1 MNRPVTVLRTRI
13 MPPRLGARMVE
24 RPRLTRLLDESLN
37 YRLTLVQAGAGFG
50 KTTALAALA
59 GLPPLIWYQL
69 MDEDRDPLVFLLH
82 LCHAARLALP
92 GMSDLPISLL
102 ESWDGTSSPLPA
114 TQILD
119 EWLNSLTAVLR
130 GPVRLVLDDV
140 HLIAPATEIVH
151 LIDRLI
157 GLAPADLHVLLA
169 GRAPLA
175 LPGLP
180 RWTACG
186 MVCTLDRSALAF
198 TGDEIAALFAQAYGY
213 ELTGDEADRLLEA
226 TEGWAIALQLV
237 WQSLRGGAFA
247 SVEDVLSNQATT
259 LDSLFN
265 ILATE
270 IFAGQP
276 ADVQAFLRATS
287 VLRVITPEAC
297 DALYTSG
304 PGGTALPE
312 GDPLNSAAPSA
323 AMLAYL
329 RRIDLFLVDL
339 GDGTLRYHHIFH
351 SFLEQLTDLATRRL
365 NHLLAA
371 AHFQQHNDFGEAIYH
386 LQKAGQSGLSPA
398 DVDATAALLEGYGAQ
413 LLASGRLDTLGA
425 HLATIPPEILQEH
438 PALLFYLGELARLRS
453 RFQEA
458 LGWYQQ
464 AETAWRQRGQLEGVG
479 RALRGQARVYLDTVN
494 PSQAES
500 LLEQSIRLSEGVDSH
515 EMRARLYELLAEN
528 KLNLGHIEEAESLRQ
543 QADALRNAAPSDSQ
557 LLYRVLLRTGRLD
570 EARRRLEERA
580 AAEALSPVLTPR
592 AHRETHLLL
601 SLVYALQGRG
611 EDAYATARQGGR
623 RGVDMRSPFV
633 TAVGHL
639 REGHAL
645 ALLPDPR
652 RFELAREQYEK
663 AIAISRELAVPRLIV
678 EASWGLCRVYGYGG
692 DLAHA
697 LPAATEGIDIATAA
711 GDEWIASLVRVSM
724 GAGLTLAGR
733 YEAALE
739 WLGRALQGFQ
749 ECSDSFGTCAA
760 RLWLAVVRWQQGRQ
774 DLLPQLLPT
783 ALAACEDNGYDY
795 LLTRP
800 TFLGPPDERVFVPLL
815 VLARERGW
823 RAEYAGRL
831 LAGLGLGQTT
841 HHPGYRVR
849 VVTLGSFAAYKGE
862 TAIAANSWRRA
873 KARQLFQ
880 LLLTYRHTAL
890 DRDQILEHLWPGME
904 PVAAGRNFKVTLNT
918 LYQVLEPQR
927 EPGAESAFVHRDGTS
942 YCLRAGADLWLDAE
956 QFTALIAQARAAHTS
971 SPLHPDSRPA
981 HASLAPPSSSAMFLL
996 EEAVALYKGDYLPEA
1011 IYETWAAAERER
1023 LAVMFLSAADRLTEL
1038 YLAARRYEEAVEL
1051 AQRILAADNCWERA
1065 YRHLMIAYHHLGNR
1079 GQIGRVYQRCV
1090 QTLRD
1095 ELDVAPTDET
1105 TALFA
1110 ELTN

>member
-1 MNRPVTVLRTRI
+1 MGRPVTVLRTRI
-13 MPPRLGARMVE
+13 MPPRLGTRMVE

-37 YRLTLVQAGAGFG
+37 CRLTLVQAGAGFG

-59 GLPPLIWYQL
+59 GSPPPLIWYQL

-92 GMSDLPISLL
+92 NLSDLPISLL

-140 HLIAPATEIVH
+140 HLIAPAPEIVH

-157 GLAPADLHVLLA
+157 GLAPADLHVLLV

-175 LPGLP
+175 LPSLP

-186 MVCTLDRSALAF
+186 MVFIIDRAVLAF

-259 LDSLFN
+259 LDSLFH

-297 DALYTSG
+297 DALYTAG
-304 PGGTALPE
+304 PGGVALPE
-312 GDPLNSAAPSA
+312 GAPSRPAAPSA

-351 SFLEQLTDLATRRL
+351 SFLEQLTDPATRRL
-365 NHLLAA
+365 NHLRAA
-371 AHFQQHNDFGEAIYH
+371 AHFQQNNDFGEAIYH
-386 LQKAGQSGLSPA
+386 LQKAGQSGLSTA
-398 DVDATAALLEGYGAQ
+398 DIAATAALLEGYGAQ
-413 LLASGRLDTLGA
+413 LLASGRLDTLAA

-678 EASWGLCRVYGYGG
+678 EASWGLCRVYGYSG

-697 LPAATEGIDIATAA
+697 LPVATEGIDIATAA

-739 WLGRALQGFQ
+739 WLSRALQGFQ
-749 ECSDSFGTCAA
+749 ECSDSFGACAA
-760 RLWLAVVRWQQGRQ
+760 RLWLAVVRWQQGRL
-774 DLLPQLLPT
+774 DLLPQLLPL
-783 ALAACEDNGYDY
+783 ALAACEDNGYNY

-823 RAEYAGRL
+823 RVEYAGRL
-831 LAGLGLGQTT
+831 LASLGLGQTT

-849 VVTLGSFAAYKGE
+849 VFALGGFAAYKGE

-956 QFTALIAQARAAHTS
+956 QFTCLIAQARAAHAYTA
-971 SPLHPDSRPA
+971 PLHPLSP
-981 HASLAPPSSSAMFLL
+981 APPPLSPMSLL

-1038 YLAARRYEEAVEL
+1038 YLEARRYEEAVEL

-1065 YRHLMIAYHHLGNR
+1065 YRHLMIAYHRLGNR

-1105 TALFA
+1105 TSLFVQ
-1110 ELTN
+1110 LTA

>member
-1 MNRPVTVLRTRI
+1 MIRPVTVLRTRI
-13 MPPRLGARMVE
+13 TPPRLGARLIE
-24 RPRLTRLLDESLN
+24 RPRLTRLLGESLH

-59 GLPPLIWYQL
+59 GSPPPLIWYQL

-82 LCHAARLALP
+82 LCHASRLALP
-92 GMSDLPISLL
+92 ELSDLPISLL
-102 ESWDGTSSPLPA
+102 ESWDGTSSPLPS

-119 EWLNSLTAVLR
+119 EWLNSLAAVLC
-130 GPVRLVLDDV
+130 GPVLLVLDDA
-140 HLIAPATEIVH
+140 HLVAPAAEIVH
-151 LIDRLI
+151 LIDRLV
-157 GLAPADLHVLLA
+157 GLAPDDLHVLLA
-169 GRAPLA
+169 GRAPLD

-186 MVCTLDRSALAF
+186 MVCTIDRPALAF

-213 ELTGDEADRLLEA
+213 ELTGDEAERLLEA

-259 LDSLFN
+259 LDSLFH

-297 DALYTSG
+297 DALYSAG
-304 PGGTALPE
+304 ASLE
-312 GDPLNSAAPSA
+312 GESLRAAAPSA

-351 SFLEQLTDLATRRL
+351 SFLEQLTEPAARRAT
-365 NHLLAA
+365 HLLAA

-386 LQKAGQSGLSPA
+386 LQKAGQSGLSTA
-398 DVDATAALLEGYGAQ
+398 DIAATAALLESYGAQ
-413 LLASGRLDTLGA
+413 LLASGRLDTLAA
-425 HLATIPPEILQEH
+425 HLAAVPPEVLQQH

-464 AETAWRQRGQLEGVG
+464 AETAWRQRGQPEGVG

-528 KLNLGHIEEAESLRQ
+528 KLNLGHIEEAENLRQ
-543 QADALRNAAPSDSQ
+543 QADALRSAAPSDSQ

-580 AAEALSPVLTPR
+580 AAEQLSPVLTPR

-611 EDAYATARQGGR
+611 EAAYASAREGGQ

-645 ALLPDPR
+645 ALLPGPR

-678 EASWGLCRVYGYGG
+678 EASWGLCRVYGYSG

-711 GDEWIASLVRVSM
+711 GDEWIASLLRVSM
-724 GAGLTLAGR
+724 GAGLTMAGR

-739 WLGRALQGFQ
+739 WLSRALQGFL
-749 ECSDSFGTCAA
+749 ECSDSFGACAA
-760 RLWLAVVRWQQGRQ
+760 RLWLAAVRRQQGRL
-774 DLLPQLLPT
+774 DLLSQLLP
-783 ALAACEDNGYDY
+783 AVLAACEDNGYDY

-800 TFLGPPDERVFVPLL
+800 TFLGPPDERVFTPLL

-831 LAGLGLGQTT
+831 LASLGLGQAT

-849 VVTLGSFAAYKGE
+849 VFTLGGFAAYKGE
-862 TAIAANSWRRA
+862 TAVAATSWRRA

-904 PVAAGRNFKVTLNT
+904 PTAAGRNFKVTLNT

-927 EPGAESAFVHRDGTS
+927 EPGAESAFVHRDGAS
-942 YCLRAGADLWLDAE
+942 YCLRPGADLWLDAE
-956 QFTALIAQARAAHTS
+956 QFTQLIAQARAAQA
-971 SPLHPDSRPA
+971 SPVLLHPRSPA
-981 HASLAPPSSSAMFLL
+981 SPPSSVMSLL

-1038 YLAARRYEEAVEL
+1038 YLEARRYEQAVEL
-1051 AQRILAADNCWERA
+1051 AQRILAADDCWERA
-1065 YRHLMIAYHHLGNR
+1065 YRHLMLAYHRLGNR

-1105 TALFA
+1105 MALFA
-1110 ELTN
+1110 HLTA

>member
-1 MNRPVTVLRTRI
+1 MSRPVTVLRTRI
-13 MPPRLGARMVE
+13 TPPRMGARMIE
-24 RPRLTRLLDESLN
+24 RPRLTRQLDESLN
-37 YRLTLVQAGAGFG
+37 YRLTLIQAGAGFG

-59 GLPPLIWYQL
+59 GSPPLIWYQL

-92 GMSDLPISLL
+92 DLSDLPLSLL
-102 ESWDGTSSPLPA
+102 ESWDGTSSPLPS

-119 EWLNSLTAVLR
+119 EWLNSLAAILR
-130 GPVRLVLDDV
+130 APVRLVLDDV
-140 HLIAPATEIVH
+140 HLVAPATEIVH

-157 GLAPADLHVLLA
+157 GLAPDDLHILLA

-186 MVCTLDRSALAF
+186 LVFTIDRSALAF
-198 TGDEIAALFAQAYGY
+198 TGDEIAALFARAYGY

-259 LDSLFN
+259 LDSLFH

-287 VLRVITPEAC
+287 VLRVITAEAC
-297 DALYTSG
+297 DALYSAG
-304 PGGTALPE
+304 PGAPLE
-312 GDPLNSAAPSA
+312 GDSLRAAAPSA

-351 SFLEQLTDLATRRL
+351 SFLEQLTDPAARRA

-371 AHFQQHNDFGEAIYH
+371 GHFRQQNDFGEAIYH
-386 LQKAGQSGLSPA
+386 LQKAGQSGLSTA
-398 DVDATAALLEGYGAQ
+398 DIAATAALLESYGAQ
-413 LLASGRLDTLGA
+413 LLASGRLDTLAA
-425 HLATIPPEILQEH
+425 HLAAIPPEVLQDH

-464 AETAWRQRGQLEGVG
+464 AETAWRQRGQPEGVG

-500 LLEQSIRLSEGVDSH
+500 LLEQSIRLSEGVESH

-528 KLNLGHIEEAESLRQ
+528 KLNLGHIEEAESLRR
-543 QADALRNAAPSDSQ
+543 QADALRSAAPSDSQ

-570 EARRRLEERA
+570 EACRRLEERA
-580 AAEALSPVLTPR
+580 AAEQLSPVLTPR

-611 EDAYATARQGGR
+611 EAAYASAREGGR
-623 RGVDMRSPFV
+623 RGVDMGSPFV

-678 EASWGLCRVYGYGG
+678 EASWGLCRVYGYSG
-692 DLAHA
+692 DLARA

-711 GDEWIASLVRVSM
+711 GDEWIASLVRVSL
-724 GAGLTLAGR
+724 GAGLTMAGR

-739 WLGRALQGFQ
+739 WLSRALQGFQ
-749 ECSDSFGTCAA
+749 ECSDTFGVCAT
-760 RLWLAVVRWQQGRQ
+760 RLWLAVVRWQQGRL
-774 DLLPQLLPT
+774 DLLPQLLPA

-800 TFLGPPDERVFVPLL
+800 TFVGPPDERVFVPLL

-823 RAEYAGRL
+823 RAEYVGRL
-831 LAGLGLGQTT
+831 LASLGLGQTT
-841 HHPGYRVR
+841 HHPGYRVG
-849 VVTLGSFAAYKGE
+849 VVTLGSFAVYKGE

-904 PVAAGRNFKVTLNT
+904 PAAAGRNFKVTLNT

-927 EPGAESAFVHRDGTS
+927 EPGAESAFVYREGTS
-942 YCLRAGADLWLDAE
+942 YCLRSGADLWLDAE
-956 QFTALIAQARAAHTS
+956 QFAALIAQARAAQS
-971 SPLHPDSRPA
+971 AP
-981 HASLAPPSSSAMFLL
+981 APPRPRAAVAPLPSAMTLL
-996 EEAVALYKGDYLPEA
+996 EQAVALYKGDYLPEA

-1038 YLAARRYEEAVEL
+1038 YLEAGRYEQGVEL
-1051 AQRILAADNCWERA
+1051 AQRTLAADNCWERA
-1065 YRHLMIAYHHLGNR
+1065 YRHLMVAYHRLGNR

-1110 ELTN
+1110 ELTS

>member
-1 MNRPVTVLRTRI
+1 MIRPVTVLRTRI
-13 MPPRLGARMVE
+13 TPPRLGGRMLE
-24 RPRLTRLLDESLN
+24 RPRLTRLLAESLN
-37 YRLTLVQAGAGFG
+37 YRLTLIQAGAGFG

-59 GLPPLIWYQL
+59 GSPPPLIWYQL

-92 GMSDLPISLL
+92 DLSDLPISLL
-102 ESWDGTSSPLPA
+102 ESWDGTSSPLPS
-114 TQILD
+114 TQVLD

-140 HLIAPATEIVH
+140 HLVAPAAEIVY

-157 GLAPADLHVLLA
+157 GLAPDDLHVLLA

-180 RWTACG
+180 RWIACG
-186 MVCTLDRSALAF
+186 LVLTIDRAALAF
-198 TGDEIAALFAQAYGY
+198 TGDEIAALFAHAYGY
-213 ELTGDEADRLLEA
+213 ELTSDEAERLLEA

-247 SVEDVLSNQATT
+247 SVEDVLSNQAAT
-259 LDSLFN
+259 LDSLFH

-276 ADVQAFLRATS
+276 ADVQSFLRVTS

-297 DALYTSG
+297 DALYTGS
-304 PGGTALPE
+304 PGVSPE
-312 GDPLNSAAPSA
+312 GDSLRAATPSA

-351 SFLEQLTDLATRRL
+351 SFLEQLTDPAARRVT
-365 NHLLAA
+365 HLLAA

-386 LQKAGQSGLSPA
+386 LQKAGQSGLSAA
-398 DVDATAALLEGYGAQ
+398 DSAATATLLESYGAQ
-413 LLASGRLDTLGA
+413 LLASGRLDTLAA

-464 AETAWRQRGQLEGVG
+464 AETAWRQRGQPEGVG

-494 PSQAES
+494 PSLAES

-543 QADALRNAAPSDSQ
+543 QADVLRNAAPSDSQ

-570 EARRRLEERA
+570 EARHRLEERA
-580 AAEALSPVLTPR
+580 AAEQLSPVLTPR

-611 EDAYATARQGGR
+611 EAAYASAREGGQ

-645 ALLPDPR
+645 ALLRDPQ
-652 RFELAREQYEK
+652 RFELARQQYEK

-739 WLGRALQGFQ
+739 WLSRALQGFQ
-749 ECSDSFGTCAA
+749 ECSDSFGACAA
-760 RLWLAVVRWQQGRQ
+760 RLWLAVVRWQQGRL
-774 DLLPQLLPT
+774 DLLPPLLPA

-831 LAGLGLGQTT
+831 LASLGLGQTT

-849 VVTLGSFAAYKGE
+849 VFTLGSFAVYKGE
-862 TAIAANSWRRA
+862 TAVAANSWRRA

-880 LLLTYRHTAL
+880 LLLTYRHAAL

-904 PVAAGRNFKVTLNT
+904 PAAAGRNFKVTLNT

-942 YCLRAGADLWLDAE
+942 YCLRAGADLWLDADR
-956 QFTALIAQARAAHTS
+956 FVSLISQARAIAGRSPAGQAH
-971 SPLHPDSRPA
+971 SP
-981 HASLAPPSSSAMFLL
+981 ASGERAIALL
-996 EEAVALYKGDYLPEA
+996 EEAVTLYRGDYLPEA

-1038 YLAARRYEEAVEL
+1038 YLEARRYEQAVEL

-1065 YRHLMIAYHHLGNR
+1065 YRHLMIAYHRLGNR

-1110 ELTN
+1110 ELTA

>member
-1 MNRPVTVLRTRI
+1 MSRPVTVLRTRI
-13 MPPRLGARMVE
+13 TPPRLGARLIE
-24 RPRLTRLLDESLN
+24 RPRLMRLLGESLN
-37 YRLTLVQAGAGFG
+37 YRLTLIQAGAGFG

-59 GLPPLIWYQL
+59 GSPPPLIWYQL

-82 LCHAARLALP
+82 LCHAARLTLP
-92 GMSDLPISLL
+92 DLNELPLALL
-102 ESWDGTSSPLPA
+102 ESWDGTSSPLPS

-119 EWLNSLTAVLR
+119 EWLNSLTAVRR
-130 GPVRLVLDDV
+130 GPILLVLDDI
-140 HLIAPATEIVH
+140 HLVASAPDIVH
-151 LIDRLI
+151 LIDRLV
-157 GLAPADLHVLLA
+157 GLAPDDLHILLA

-175 LPGLP
+175 LPSLP

-186 MVCTLDRSALAF
+186 LVYTIDRSALAF
-198 TGDEIAALFAQAYGY
+198 TGDEIAALFARAYGY
-213 ELTGDEADRLLEA
+213 ELTADEADRLLEA

-259 LDSLFN
+259 LDSLFH

-276 ADVQAFLRATS
+276 ADVQSFLRATS
-287 VLRVITPEAC
+287 VLRVITAEAC
-297 DALYTSG
+297 DALYTAGPSG
-304 PGGTALPE
+304 ALLE
-312 GDPLNSAAPSA
+312 GDPLHAAAPSA

-351 SFLEQLTDLATRRL
+351 SFLEQLTDPVSRRAT
-365 NHLLAA
+365 HLLAA
-371 AHFQQHNDFGEAIYH
+371 AHFRQRDDFGEAIYH
-386 LQKAGQSGLSPA
+386 LQKAGQSGLSTA
-398 DVDATAALLEGYGAQ
+398 DIAATAALLERYGAQ
-413 LLASGRLDTLGA
+413 LLASGRLDTLAA
-425 HLATIPPEILQEH
+425 HLATIPPEVLQQH

-464 AETAWRQRGQLEGVG
+464 AETAWRQRGQPEGVG

-528 KLNLGHIEEAESLRQ
+528 KLNLGQIEEAERLRQ
-543 QADALRNAAPSDSQ
+543 QADTLRSAAPSDSQ
-557 LLYRVLLRTGRLD
+557 LLHRVLLRTGRLD

-580 AAEALSPVLTPR
+580 AAEQLSPVLTPR

-611 EDAYATARQGGR
+611 QAAYASALEGGR
-623 RGVDMRSPFV
+623 RGVDMGSPFV

-645 ALLPDPR
+645 ALLPDPQ

-724 GAGLTLAGR
+724 GAGLTMAGR

-739 WLGRALQGFQ
+739 WLSRALQGFQ
-749 ECSDSFGTCAA
+749 ECSDTFGACAT
-760 RLWLAVVRWQQGRQ
+760 RLWLAVVRWQQGRL
-774 DLLPQLLPT
+774 DLLPQLLPA

-800 TFLGPPDERVFVPLL
+800 TFVGPPDERVFVPLL

-823 RAEYAGRL
+823 RAEYVGRL
-831 LAGLGLGQTT
+831 LASLGLGQTT
-841 HHPGYRVR
+841 HHPGYRLR
-849 VVTLGSFAAYKGE
+849 VFTLGGFAAHKGE

-880 LLLTYRHTAL
+880 LLLTYRHAAL

-904 PVAAGRNFKVTLNT
+904 PTAAGRNFKVTLNT

-927 EPGAESAFVHRDGTS
+927 EPGAESAFIHREGTS
-942 YCLRAGADLWLDAE
+942 YCLRPGVDLWLDAE
-956 QFTALIAQARAAHTS
+956 QFATLIAQARAAQN
-971 SPLHPDSRPA
+971 SPASLHPRAAVGSLPPA
-981 HASLAPPSSSAMFLL
+981 MPLL
-996 EEAVALYKGDYLPEA
+996 EEAVALYKGDYLPDA
-1011 IYETWAAAERER
+1011 LYETWAAAERER

-1038 YLAARRYEEAVEL
+1038 YLEARRFEQGAEL

-1065 YRHLMIAYHHLGNR
+1065 YRHLMVAYHRLGNR

>member
-1 MNRPVTVLRTRI
+1 MIRPVTVLRTRI
-13 MPPRLGARMVE
+13 TPPRLGARLIE
-24 RPRLTRLLDESLN
+24 RPRLTRLLGESLH

-59 GLPPLIWYQL
+59 GSPPPLIWYQL

-92 GMSDLPISLL
+92 DLSDLPISLL
-102 ESWDGTSSPLPA
+102 ESWDGTSSPLPS

-119 EWLNSLTAVLR
+119 EWLNSLAAVLR
-130 GPVRLVLDDV
+130 GPVLLVLDDV
-140 HLIAPATEIVH
+140 HLVAPVGEIVQ
-151 LIDRLI
+151 LIDRLV
-157 GLAPADLHVLLA
+157 GLAPDDLHVLLA
-169 GRAPLA
+169 GRAPLG

-180 RWTACG
+180 RWTARG
-186 MVCTLDRSALAF
+186 FVYTIDRAALAF
-198 TGDEIAALFAQAYGY
+198 TGDEIAALFAHAYGY
-213 ELTGDEADRLLEA
+213 ELTGDEAERLLEA

-259 LDSLFN
+259 LDSLFH

-297 DALYTSG
+297 DALY
-304 PGGTALPE
+304 
-312 GDPLNSAAPSA
+312 SAAPSA

-351 SFLEQLTDLATRRL
+351 SFLEQLTDPAARRAT
-365 NHLLAA
+365 HLLAA

-386 LQKAGQSGLSPA
+386 LQKAGQSGLSTA
-398 DVDATAALLEGYGAQ
+398 DIAATAALLESYGAQ
-413 LLASGRLDTLGA
+413 LLASGRLDTLAA
-425 HLATIPPEILQEH
+425 HLAAIPPEILQEH

-464 AETAWRQRGQLEGVG
+464 AETAWRQRGQPEGVG

-500 LLEQSIRLSEGVDSH
+500 LLEQSIRLSEGGDSH

-543 QADALRNAAPSDSQ
+543 QADALRRAAPSDSQ

-570 EARRRLEERA
+570 EACRRLEERA
-580 AAEALSPVLTPR
+580 AAEQLSPVLTPR

-611 EDAYATARQGGR
+611 ESAYASAREGGQ

-652 RFELAREQYEK
+652 RFEPAREQYEK

-678 EASWGLCRVYGYGG
+678 EASWGLCRVYGYSG
-692 DLAHA
+692 DLARA

-724 GAGLTLAGR
+724 GAGLTMAGR

-739 WLGRALQGFQ
+739 WLSRALQGFQ
-749 ECSDSFGTCAA
+749 ECSDSFGACAA
-760 RLWLAVVRWQQGRQ
+760 RLWLAVVRRQQGRL
-774 DLLPQLLPT
+774 DLLPQLLPA
-783 ALAACEDNGYDY
+783 ALAAAEDNGYDY

-800 TFLGPPDERVFVPLL
+800 TFLGPPDERIFVPLL

-831 LAGLGLGQTT
+831 LAALGLGQTT

-849 VVTLGSFAAYKGE
+849 VITLGSFAAFKGE
-862 TAIAANSWRRA
+862 TPIAANSWRRA

-904 PVAAGRNFKVTLNT
+904 PTAAGRNFKVTLNT

-927 EPGAESAFVHRDGTS
+927 EPGAESAFVHRDATS

-956 QFTALIAQARAAHTS
+956 QFTTLIAQARAAQNAPAPLRPRAASS
-971 SPLHPDSRPA
+971 SPPPA
-981 HASLAPPSSSAMFLL
+981 LPLL

-1023 LAVMFLSAADRLTEL
+1023 LAVMFLSAADRLTEH
-1038 YLAARRYEEAVEL
+1038 YLEARRYEQAVEL

-1065 YRHLMIAYHHLGNR
+1065 YRHLMLAYHRLGNR

-1110 ELTN
+1110 ELTK

>member
-169 GRAPLA
+169 GRAPLT

-312 GDPLNSAAPSA
+312 GDPMNSAAPSA

-500 LLEQSIRLSEGVDSH
+500 LLEQSIRLSEGADSH

-981 HASLAPPSSSAMFLL
+981 HSSLAPPSSSAMFLL